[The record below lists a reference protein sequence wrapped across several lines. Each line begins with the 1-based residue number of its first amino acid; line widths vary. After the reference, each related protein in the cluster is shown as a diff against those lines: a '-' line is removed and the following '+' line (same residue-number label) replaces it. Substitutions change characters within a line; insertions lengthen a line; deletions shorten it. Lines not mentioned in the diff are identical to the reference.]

1 MNSRQNNMKK
11 YLLISLL
18 CLTGC
23 VKEEIISIQT
33 REGKILGYGVAAYPR
48 RASVN
53 FGVVNHQT
61 AVATTSAVLT
71 NWNNFANQGM
81 YHPEGSYSVPTP
93 YNLFDV
99 EVKIPE
105 IRRVNLATNQVD
117 IITTNT
123 QKMLVG
129 LAYSPVT
136 KQTYGVQTDSIYA
149 YTVNENT
156 SPKRIIKG
164 RRYFAIVEPTLFHLT
179 SSTAHGKQPFL
190 YLTRVSQVQKLNLET
205 GVLTSITGTGRIYF
219 LARYN
224 AHDDK
229 VYLLKV
235 DIGAN
240 NQQVFTIERVNDTN
254 NTMTT
259 VATLPS
265 TLTPADI
272 VNFTMSA
279 TIHCCE
285 NKYILFD
292 RNRFYNVNLDNGTVE
307 TVNSSINYQGLVWI
321 ND

>member
-1 MNSRQNNMKK
+1 MNSNMKK

-18 CLTGC
+18 CLAGC
-23 VKEEIISIQT
+23 VQEEIISTQT

-61 AVATTSAVLT
+61 AVGTTSAVLT

-105 IRRVNLATNQVD
+105 IRRVKLATNQVD
-117 IITTNT
+117 VITTNT
-123 QKMLVG
+123 QKLLVG
-129 LAYSPVT
+129 LTYSPVT
-136 KQTYGVQTDSIYA
+136 KQNYGVQYDSVYT

-164 RRYFAIVEPTLFHLT
+164 RKYFFGNDPFSHHLV

-190 YLTRVSQVQKLNLET
+190 YFTRNNEVQKMNLET
-205 GVLTSITGTGRIYF
+205 GIFTRITGTGKTYF

-229 VYLLKV
+229 VYLLKLDV
-235 DIGAN
+235 GAN
-240 NQQVFTIERVNDTN
+240 NQRTFTIERINDTN

-259 VATLPS
+259 VATLPN
-265 TLTPADI
+265 TLTLVDADI
-272 VNFTMSA
+272 FTMSA

-307 TVNSSINYQGLVWI
+307 TVNSTINYQGLVWI